1 MSVNPMLEISNIG
14 LARNYRRRDKE
25 YKERKNMKKW
35 VVIFLISLIVQIF
48 GVGLASA
55 ENGDEAY
62 LKYFYNRYS
71 QQFDKIGLKYAV
83 PDYGVKNF
91 SAPKSGREI
100 ISLAGYYKYRAIA
113 GEKKPKAVL
122 RDGVL
127 KSIKEISSRPAKTL
141 SFNDAEALFLAVRL
155 AEEVPDLLNQK
166 ETTDLFKTVKDSLR
180 PGIAAADTENRAL
193 IAGAHWQY
201 LNNYLLEKSLITTE
215 EKSANDVTIKNKIM
229 AAVKD
234 SISPAGWYREGGEV
248 VPHYQA
254 VSAFMLLAYGRLTN
268 QKEYLDLAE
277 RLYQNLKKITF
288 SSGLVEAQVGPRP
301 VGLGAQFYL
310 MMGSLGEAAGDTD
323 AAVYFNYAVGNRFF
337 SDARYPN
344 RLEYHRTSVEY
355 KRQTYKVRV
364 RKKLVTRVKWTAIAA
379 RANYHDDYAFVDA
392 AELGLAVNVILP
404 STEGTPTS
412 GVGATNAGIPI
423 KSGMTIQNPLNY
435 TDDGELQVQNDGT
448 AIKIYDLIKKQLI
461 SLQFK
466 SGKVHIK
473 PEAGTPLK
481 APLTGVSLAPDEFVG
496 PKITTAVGS
505 YVIADAA
512 SLIAAGKNLTRP
524 LPLASLTKMTA
535 ALVFVEHR
543 NKDWTEKLVY
553 DVKKH
558 FVYGNYLRLQ
568 NGDAVTVKDLFYSL
582 LVGSVNE
589 PAEMLVEATDLSRAG
604 FIQAM
609 NQKAQEL
616 GLTSTRYVEPS
627 GFSTE
632 NITTAVDQLKILIA
646 AYKNSEISQAL
657 AAPHY
662 EFNRVN
668 NRGKIIKHS
677 FNHTNSLLLQKPTFT
692 ILASKTGYL
701 DEAQKCLAMVVD
713 KDGRQYYFISL
724 SDPSFD
730 KDNTNPKILISRLV
744 PPGNLAADA
753 N

>member
-1 MSVNPMLEISNIG
+1 MIIILF
-14 LARNYRRRDKE
+14 LAAQT
-25 YKERKNMKKW
+25 
-35 VVIFLISLIVQIF
+35 V
-48 GVGLASA
+48 GAGLASA
-55 ENGDEAY
+55 ESGDEAY

-71 QQFDKIGLKYAV
+71 QQFDKIGLKFAA

-100 ISLAGYYKYRAIA
+100 ISLAGYYKYRAMA
-113 GEKKPKAVL
+113 GEKKPKTVL
-122 RDGVL
+122 HDSL
-127 KSIKEISSRPAKTL
+127 IKSVKEISSRPTKTL

-155 AEEVPDLLNQK
+155 AEEAPNLLDQK
-166 ETTDLFKTVKDSLR
+166 ETADLLKAVKDSLQ
-180 PGIAAADTENRAL
+180 PGIAVADTENRAL

-201 LNNYLLEKSLITTE
+201 LNNYLLGKSLITAE
-215 EKSANDVTIKNKIM
+215 EKAVNDAAIKEKIA
-229 AAVKD
+229 AAVKV

-254 VSAFMLLAYGRLTN
+254 VSAFMLLVYGKLTN
-268 QKEYLDLAE
+268 QKEYLNLAE

-310 MMGSLGEAAGDTD
+310 MMGALGEAAADTD
-323 AAVYFNYAVGNRFF
+323 AAVYFNYAAGSAQKGSALAGNRFF

-364 RKKLVTRVKWTAIAA
+364 KKKLVTRVKWTAIASG
-379 RANYHDDYAFVDA
+379 ANYHDDYAFVDV
-392 AELGLAVNVILP
+392 AELGLATSVILSKAKNLDP
-404 STEGTPTS
+404 SAAPS
-412 GVGATNAGIPI
+412 
-423 KSGMTIQNPLNY
+423 SLRMTIANPLNY

-466 SGKVHIK
+466 SGKVQIR
-473 PEAGTPLK
+473 PEAGAPLK
-481 APLTGVSLAPDEFVG
+481 APLTGVNLAPDEFVG

-512 SLIAAGKNLTRP
+512 GAIVAGKNLTRP
-524 LPLASLTKMTA
+524 LPMASLTKMTA

-543 NKDWTEKLVY
+543 NKDWTEKIIY
-553 DVKKH
+553 DSKKH

-589 PAEMLVEATDLSRAG
+589 PAEMLVEATNLSRAD
-604 FIQAM
+604 FILAM

-616 GLTSTRYVEPS
+616 GLVNTRYIEPS

-632 NITTAVDQLKILIA
+632 NMTTAADQLKILIA

-662 EFNRVN
+662 EFARVDS
-668 NRGKIIKHS
+668 RGKTIKHS
-677 FNHTNSLLLQKPTFT
+677 FNHTNSLLREKPAFT

-701 DEAQKCLAMVVD
+701 EEAQKCLAMVIV

-724 SDPSFD
+724 NDPSFN
-730 KDNTNPKILISRLV
+730 KDNTNPKVLISQLI
-744 PPGNLAADA
+744 PAGNLAADA

>member
-1 MSVNPMLEISNIG
+1 
-14 LARNYRRRDKE
+14 
-25 YKERKNMKKW
+25 MKKW
-35 VVIFLISLIVQIF
+35 VVIFLVSLIVQIF

-55 ENGDEAY
+55 ESGNEAY

-71 QQFDKIGLKYAV
+71 KQFDKIGLKYAA

-113 GEKKPKAVL
+113 GEKKPRQILRSSILKA
-122 RDGVL
+122 
-127 KSIKEISSRPAKTL
+127 IKEISGRPAKTL

-166 ETTDLFKTVKDSLR
+166 ETADLFKAMKDSLQ
-180 PGIAAADTENRAL
+180 PGIAIADTENRAL

-201 LNNYLLEKSLITTE
+201 LNNYLLEKSLITAE
-215 EKSANDVTIKNKIM
+215 EKSANDAAIKNKIA
-229 AAVKD
+229 AAVKE
-234 SISPAGWYREGGEV
+234 SISPAGWYREGGEI

-254 VSAFMLLAYGRLTN
+254 VSAFMLLAYGQLTN

-288 SSGLVEAQVGPRP
+288 SSGLVEAQAGPRP

-310 MMGSLGEAAGDTD
+310 MMGALGEAAADTD
-323 AAVYFNYAVGNRFF
+323 AAVYFNYAGINRFF

-355 KRQTYKVRV
+355 KRQTYKVWV
-364 RKKLVTRVKWTAIAA
+364 RKKLVTRVKWTPLPA
-379 RANYHDDYAFVDA
+379 RANYHDDYAFIDA
-392 AELGLAVNVILP
+392 AELGLAAALKLNTDNP
-404 STEGTPTS
+404 K
-412 GVGATNAGIPI
+412 ATAL
-423 KSGMTIQNPLNY
+423 QNPLNY
-435 TDDGELQVQNDGT
+435 TDDGELQIQNDGV

-473 PEAGTPLK
+473 PEAGAPLK
-481 APLTGVSLAPDEFVG
+481 APLTGVNLVPDEFVG

-512 SLIAAGKNLTRP
+512 GTIVAGKNLTRQ

-543 NKDWTEKLVY
+543 NKDWTEKIVY
-553 DVKKH
+553 DSKKH

-568 NGDAVTVKDLFYSL
+568 NNDAVTVKDLFFSL

-589 PAEMLVEATDLSRAG
+589 PAEMLVEATNLSRVD
-604 FIQAM
+604 FILAM

-616 GLTSTRYVEPS
+616 GLAGTRYVEPS

-632 NITTAVDQLKILIA
+632 NITTAADQLKVLMA
-646 AYKNSEISQAL
+646 AYKNPEISQAL
-657 AAPHY
+657 GTPHY

-668 NRGKIIKHS
+668 NRGKIVRHS
-677 FNHTNSLLLQKPTFT
+677 FNHTNSLLLQKPAFT

-701 DEAQKCLAMVVD
+701 DEAQKCLAMVIE

-724 SDPSFD
+724 NDPSLS
-730 KDNTNPKILISRLV
+730 KDNTNPKILISRLIS
-744 PPGNLAADA
+744 PGNLAADS
-753 N
+753 NQ